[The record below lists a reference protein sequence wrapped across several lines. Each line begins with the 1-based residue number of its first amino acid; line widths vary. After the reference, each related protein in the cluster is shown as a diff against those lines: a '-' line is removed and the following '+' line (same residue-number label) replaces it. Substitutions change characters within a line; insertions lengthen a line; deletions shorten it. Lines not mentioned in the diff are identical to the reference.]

1 MDMFQIHIY
10 KEQAG
15 SSIAKVSACALHIL
29 RPSPNCAEKV
39 TNQWKNIF
47 KNCTNWAGWIQQVC
61 VVATY
66 CYKQWV
72 AVGLL
77 YLHN

>member
-1 MDMFQIHIY
+1 MDMFQIRIY

-39 TNQWKNIF
+39 TNQWKKTF
-47 KNCTNWAGWIQQVC
+47 LKTVQVG
-61 VVATY
+61 
-66 CYKQWV
+66 Q
-72 AVGLL
+72 VGFSKFVL
-77 YLHN
+77 